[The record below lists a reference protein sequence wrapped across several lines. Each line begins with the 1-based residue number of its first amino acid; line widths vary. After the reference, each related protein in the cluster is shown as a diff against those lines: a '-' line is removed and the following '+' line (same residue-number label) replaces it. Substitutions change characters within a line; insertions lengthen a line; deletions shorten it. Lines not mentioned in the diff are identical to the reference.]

1 MMIWLAVLSFLQKWQ
16 IFLLWVQFHT
26 FFFLPIK
33 GLGLSYLSP
42 CYIYLVITLLTLL
55 YVLFELLSTFSF
67 WIISL
72 RTLRTPH
79 QCKDPGLLG
88 LVF

>member
-1 MMIWLAVLSFLQKWQ
+1 MMIWLAVLSFLQKCQ

-26 FFFLPIK
+26 FFFFLPIK

-42 CYIYLVITLLTLL
+42 RYIYLVITLLTLL
-55 YVLFELLSTFSF
+55 YVLFELLSAFSF
-67 WIISL
+67 WIISF

-79 QCKDPGLLG
+79 QCKDPGL
-88 LVF
+88 